1 MSRLPL
7 IGVSTSITV
16 GKHPE
21 RAYVNSA
28 YLHAIQQAGGVPVP
42 LPPQLSAAA
51 LERLAGELSGL
62 LLTGGGDVD
71 PARYGETPHP
81 TLYEVAPARDMLET
95 SAVHIAL
102 ERRLPVLAV
111 CRGIQVLN
119 VALGGTLFQDVGT
132 EPGTQLQH
140 SQTEPR
146 DQPTHKVKIE
156 PRSRLAQIMGTD
168 EIEVNSMH
176 HQAVKALG
184 RNLTAVA
191 WAPDQIIEGV
201 EDADPSR
208 FVLGVEWHP
217 EELVGHSEPARR
229 LFAALVNAARRY
241 VRSHAG
247 GFP

>member
-16 GKHPE
+16 GKQPE

-71 PARYGETPHP
+71 PAR
-81 TLYEVAPARDMLET
+81 DILET
-95 SAVHIAL
+95 SAIHIAL

-156 PRSRLAQIMGTD
+156 PRSRLAQMMGTD

-229 LFAALVNAARRY
+229 LFAALVNAARR
-241 VRSHAG
+241 
-247 GFP
+247 

>member
-16 GKHPE
+16 GKDPE

-51 LERLAGELSGL
+51 LERIVGELSGL

-71 PARYGETPHP
+71 PARYGESPHP
-81 TLYEVAPARDMLET
+81 TVYEVAPARDMLET
-95 SAVHIAL
+95 SAIHFAL
-102 ERRLPVLAV
+102 ERGLPVLAV

-119 VALGGTLFQDVGT
+119 VALGGTLFQDVST

-140 SQTEPR
+140 SQTERR

-156 PRSRLAQIMGTD
+156 PRSRLARILGAD

-201 EDADPSR
+201 EDTDPSR

-229 LFAALVNAARRY
+229 LFAALVDAARR
-241 VRSHAG
+241 
-247 GFP
+247 